1 MNLVLLVRY
10 RVENII
16 VEICVFLAILLI
28 GIRRIEEASR
38 PGGTHFGLEISLR
51 IILTL
56 VAIILRFRTI
66 D

>member
-1 MNLVLLVRY
+1 MALLVRY
-10 RVENII
+10 RIGNTI
-16 VEICVFLAILLI
+16 VKIRIFLAILLI

-38 PGGTHFGLEISLR
+38 PGGTHFRLEISLR

>member
-1 MNLVLLVRY
+1 MALLVEY
-10 RVENII
+10 RVGNTIAKI
-16 VEICVFLAILLI
+16 RVFLAILLI
-28 GIRRIEEASR
+28 GIRRIKRASR
-38 PGGTHFGLEISLR
+38 PRGIYFRLEISLR